1 MSKVCRLNIGKTN
14 NLEAKIEG
22 FFFNTLIPT
31 VFLKTLKLL
40 KLHACSNHNKNVKKK
55 KNHTVCL
62 CVLFCTLKCETL
74 P

>member
-40 KLHACSNHNKNVKKK
+40 KLHACSNHNKNVIKKK
-55 KNHTVCL
+55 SHCMSLCSLLHT
-62 CVLFCTLKCETL
+62 KM
-74 P
+74 